1 MILEAAYILMLL
13 TMFILPLF
21 SVTGYSL
28 IRNTLSDL
36 GAQSAPNAWIMNSV
50 FVSLAA
56 GSVIA
61 GWEYFEGFMLQRII
75 LVQLGIS
82 LILMAFFNHAPVI
95 PDVKFNIREDGW
107 HAYFECTAIFSF
119 IILCLT
125 TSFIVERPHKRL
137 LARTTGISVIF
148 LSFLMSE
155 TGQLAGVWQRLMFI
169 ISFGWM
175 ICSFKTREF

>member
-1 MILEAAYILMLL
+1 MLL

-75 LVQLGIS
+75 LVLLGIS
-82 LILMAFFNHAPVI
+82 LTLMAFFNHAPVI
-95 PDVKFNIREDGW
+95 PDVKFNIGEDGW
-107 HAYFECTAIFSF
+107 HAYFAVYSN
-119 IILCLT
+119 ILFHHSLYHHKLYCGKT
-125 TSFIVERPHKRL
+125 TREAV
-137 LARTTGISVIF
+137 
-148 LSFLMSE
+148 
-155 TGQLAGVWQRLMFI
+155 GQSHRNIRHFFI
-169 ISFGWM
+169 ISYV
-175 ICSFKTREF
+175 